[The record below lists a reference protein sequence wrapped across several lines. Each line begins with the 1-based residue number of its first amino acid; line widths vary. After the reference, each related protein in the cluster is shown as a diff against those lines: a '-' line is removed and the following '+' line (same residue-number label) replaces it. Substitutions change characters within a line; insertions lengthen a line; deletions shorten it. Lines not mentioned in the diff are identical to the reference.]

1 MIRDIKEF
9 IRAKKYN
16 EAVTLSRDLIK
27 LALQGLNY
35 YQNYDRVFLNV
46 VVTLGFLGWIFCIVL
61 QIMEEHSDVMK
72 EASKLNKEDCH
83 PLLKTS
89 FVDST
94 SCVFAVLVMLLLLIQ
109 KAPWMYYSYCLMPL
123 VFWNRIG
130 KRLRVIYAALDYI
143 RVKQLRRRVLFTVLF
158 GAFSLEILVMSFFR
172 REILSV
178 GLVCLAL
185 WPFTTP
191 LYSNCRWSMAC
202 WMILSFALSVF
213 PVLPV
218 VGREANYFL
227 VTLAGVLTLAAFTSL
242 LVYASNI
249 SQLLKTE
256 ITKSFRILL
265 SQALLLGCAVYI
277 VNTTA
282 SSLQRKLGLP
292 VLNQLGSWTIFLSS
306 FFLPLIN
313 SSNLTIRLSSIVIAF
328 CSVYLLMSTAYEGL
342 FLLVLS
348 LLMGAWLLS
357 EHKLSGKTL
366 DTLLETQLSSDVT
379 TKTLQPAWKVLTKGI
394 DSPLIR
400 KLTLED
406 LRCAYFFVFFIVVAF
421 FGTGNIASINSFDP
435 ASVYCFLTVFSPFVM
450 GSLLL
455 CKVLIPFVIVACTFD
470 AIHVVLSIPVQSLVL
485 VVLIMTDLMGLH
497 FFYLVQDSGSWLDI
511 GTSISH
517 YVIMMAFIIFLLP
530 IFGLARLFT
539 GASLSIR
546 TSKKKA

>member
-9 IRAKKYN
+9 MRAKQYK
-16 EAVTLSRDLIK
+16 EAVSLSRDLIK
-27 LALQGLNY
+27 LALEGLNY
-35 YQNYDRVFLNV
+35 YQNYDRVFLNL
-46 VVTLGFLGWIFCIVL
+46 VVTLGFLGWIVCIVL
-61 QIMEEHSDVMK
+61 QIIEEHSDVMK
-72 EASKLNKEDCH
+72 ETTKHSKGSCH
-83 PLLKTS
+83 PSVKISIVDTTS
-89 FVDST
+89 FAL
-94 SCVFAVLVMLLLLIQ
+94 AVLVVLLLLVQ
-109 KAPWMYYSYCLMPL
+109 KAPWMYFSYCLMPL
-123 VFWNRIG
+123 VFWNRIV
-130 KRLRVIYAALDYI
+130 KRLHIIHATLEYI
-143 RVKQLRRRVLFTVLF
+143 RAKKMQRRVLFTLLF

-185 WPFTTP
+185 WPFTTS
-191 LYSNCRWSMAC
+191 LYTNCRSSVGC
-202 WMILSFALSVF
+202 WMVLSFALSVF
-213 PVLPV
+213 PILPV
-218 VGREANYFL
+218 VGREANYLL
-227 VTLAGVLTLAAFTSL
+227 VTAAGVLTLAAFASL
-242 LVYASNI
+242 LLYAYNI
-249 SQLLKTE
+249 SQQLKAE
-256 ITKSFRILL
+256 ITKSCKILL
-265 SQALLLGCAVYI
+265 PQALLTGFAVYI
-277 VNTTA
+277 VNSTA

-292 VLNQLGSWTIFLSS
+292 VVNQLGSWTIFISS
-306 FFLPLIN
+306 FLLPLIN
-313 SSNLTIRLSSIVIAF
+313 SSNLTIRLSSIAMAF
-328 CSVYLLMSTAYEGL
+328 SSVYLLMSTAYEGL

-366 DTLLETQLSSDVT
+366 NTLLETQLSSENS
-379 TKTLQPAWKVLTKGI
+379 LHQPAWKVLTKGI
-394 DSPLIR
+394 ETPLMR

-435 ASVYCFLTVFSPFVM
+435 ASVYCFLTVFSPFIM

-455 CKVLIPFVIVACTFD
+455 CKVFIPFVIVACAFD

-485 VVLIMTDLMGLH
+485 VVLAMTDFMGLH

-539 GASLSIR
+539 GASLSLR
-546 TSKKKA
+546 MSKKRA